1 MVSSQRIIAQTGIQV
16 FGKIASIGFGVVAIA
31 IITRSLGRE
40 GFGWYATVMAYLQLF
55 GIAVD
60 LGLNVLAPSELGRLK
75 NGELKNREQKNFSPS
90 TAVEGEREG
99 EGVMAGRLLSNIF
112 TIRLVA
118 AVIVFAM
125 AAGIAFLIP
134 AYSPAVRI
142 GIAIATFS
150 FLGIVLQQILLAPFQ
165 VAGRMLWPTVA
176 EVVGRGLLVAG
187 VALAAWR
194 EWGLLAMVWA
204 TVIGNV
210 AMFVITYA
218 ALRWRPEPRG
228 HPGVEPWVY
237 PRIAFDFDVWRLILI
252 RAWPIGLSII
262 FNLVYLRA
270 DQVLLSLLQP
280 ADHVG
285 IYAAPYRLLDV
296 LTQFPHMVMG
306 LVLPMLAAAWAV
318 GDRVRFHDRLQ
329 RTLDGLALLGFPIA
343 AGAIVLGTPIMTL
356 VAGQQFAVSGPV
368 LGVLAVALVGIFLG
382 QPFGYGVVAVGEQ
395 RRMLWGYAVVA
406 VVTLIGYLIAIPIWS
421 YWGAAWLTVA
431 SEIAIA
437 TITFRVVRRA
447 SGFRIAPRIPVAALT
462 ASVVMGIALA
472 SLPLPIIPRIAA
484 GAIVYGLL
492 IVVLPPTRRMIV
504 AGMRSST

>member
-1 MVSSQRIIAQTGIQV
+1 MATTGRTIMAQTGIQV
-16 FGKIASIGFGVVAIA
+16 LGKIASIGFGVGAIA
-31 IITRSLGRE
+31 IITRALGRE

-75 NGELKNREQKNFSPS
+75 NGERKNGELENNFSPS
-90 TAVEGEREG
+90 ISEGEREG
-99 EGVMAGRLLSNIF
+99 VDAHASRLTPHALLSNIF
-112 TIRLVA
+112 TIRLIA
-118 AVIVFAM
+118 AVVVFL
-125 AAGIAFLIP
+125 AASAVAFFIP

-142 GIAIATFS
+142 GIALATFS

-165 VAGRMLWPTVA
+165 VAGRMLWPTIA
-176 EVVGRGLLVAG
+176 EVVGRAVLMVG
-187 VALAAWR
+187 VALAAWQQ
-194 EWGLLAMVWA
+194 WGLLAMVWA
-204 TVIGNV
+204 TVVGNIT
-210 AMFVITYA
+210 MFVMTFLA
-218 ALRWRPEPRG
+218 ARRVILIRL
-228 HPGVEPWVY
+228 
-237 PRIAFDFDVWRLILI
+237 AFDFSVWRSILI

-306 LVLPMLAAAWAV
+306 LVLPMLAAAWAA
-318 GDRVRFHDRLQ
+318 GDRPRFHDRLQ

-356 VAGQQFAVSGPV
+356 VAGAQFAVSGPV

-382 QPFGYGVVAVGEQ
+382 QPFGYGVVAVGQQ
-395 RRMLWGYAVVA
+395 RRMLWGYAIVA

-447 SGFRIAPRIPVAALT
+447 SGFRIALRIPASALL
-462 ASVVMGIALA
+462 ASIVMGLALA
-472 SLPLPIIPRIAA
+472 SLQIPIIPRIAL
-484 GAIVYGLL
+484 GAIIYGLL
-492 IVVLPPTRRMIV
+492 IFVLPSTRRIV
-504 AGMRSST
+504 ASGFSPSE